1 MDNNFNGTNG
11 FESGQKT
18 LTEKSK
24 ECTKLILKEKQPP
37 CKVDWIAK
45 WY

>member
-1 MDNNFNGTNG
+1 MDNNFNGING
-11 FESGQKT
+11 LESGQKT

-37 CKVDWIAK
+37 CKVD
-45 WY
+45 